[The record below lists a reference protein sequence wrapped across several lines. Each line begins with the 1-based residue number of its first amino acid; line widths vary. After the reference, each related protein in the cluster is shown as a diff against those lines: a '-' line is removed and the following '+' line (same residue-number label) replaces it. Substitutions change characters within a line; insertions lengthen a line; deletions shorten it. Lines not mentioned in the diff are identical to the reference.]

1 MAEGNGQSGRRD
13 DSGRPPFQA
22 GAQGRGLEKLFDRL
36 PPNSPEAEMALLGS
50 LIIEPGVIDDVMEF
64 VVSGDAFY
72 SEAHALLFETIRELH
87 NRTQSGDLVQLTEAL
102 KGKKSL
108 DDIGGLDYL
117 VRLAEQTPSA
127 ANAVHYARI
136 VRDKYQLRRLIEA
149 AGEILFDAYHTG
161 DAGEDER
168 VHCMDRAEQRI
179 FEIAESAAATSQ
191 ETLSELLQLT
201 MDMLE
206 ANEGKNI
213 TGFATGYTDLDE
225 MTSGLQPGELVI
237 VAARPSMGKTALAL
251 NLAEQ
256 VAFGGSPFA
265 KAGPA
270 TPVGF
275 FSMEMSKQS
284 LAQRMLCARADVDS
298 HRLRTNRLTKEEF
311 QRLFQTAGVLG
322 DAPLFIDDT
331 PGLTVMQL
339 RAKARRMVHRHG
351 VKCIFVDYLQL
362 MSAPGSVRDGRQNE
376 VSAISRGVKALAREL
391 NIPVVCLAQLNRGAE
406 QREGHRPR
414 MADLRES
421 GSIEQDADTIILLH
435 REEYYHVGDH
445 EWFNEN
451 PEKIGLA
458 ELILAKQ
465 RNGPTGTV
473 KLTWDNKTTRFR
485 NYAGDGY
492 KFPGGYEAPSADMEP
507 KPTQAPSPT
516 RFSPGAKAGPVA
528 DHRDGGGPDRD
539 DWDDPTEDDLPPF

>member
-1 MAEGNGQSGRRD
+1 
-13 DSGRPPFQA
+13 
-22 GAQGRGLEKLFDRL
+22 
-36 PPNSPEAEMALLGS
+36 MALLGS

-64 VVSGDAFY
+64 VISGDAFY

-161 DAGEDER
+161 DGGEDER
-168 VHCMDRAEQRI
+168 IHCMDRAEQRI

-191 ETLSELLQLT
+191 ATLAELLQLT

-206 ANEGKNI
+206 ANKGKTI
-213 TGFATGYTDLDE
+213 TGLNTGFYDLNE
-225 MTSGLQPGELVI
+225 YTSGLQEGELVI

-251 NLAEQ
+251 NLAEH
-256 VAFGGSPFA
+256 VSRRGMYYDGS
-265 KAGPA
+265 AGD
-270 TPVGF
+270 TKVPVGF
-275 FSMEMSKQS
+275 FSMEMSSQS
-284 LAQRMLCARADVDS
+284 LAQRLLCSISKVDS
-298 HRLRTNRLTKEEF
+298 QAFRRGRIDNETRDYLAKVQIPNLSK
-311 QRLFQTAGVLG
+311 
-322 DAPLFIDDT
+322 DMPLYVDDT

-339 RAKARRMVHRHG
+339 RAKARRMVHRHA

-362 MSAPGSVRDGRQNE
+362 MSSPGSSRDGRQNE
-376 VSAISRGVKALAREL
+376 VSAISRGIKALAREL

-445 EWFNEN
+445 DWLNEN
-451 PEKIGLA
+451 PEKVGVA
-458 ELILAKQ
+458 ELIIAKQ

-473 KLTWDNKTTRFR
+473 RLKWQPEFTRFDNLEQVR
-485 NYAGDGY
+485 GNFDPEIHDSQSRSH
-492 KFPGGYEAPSADMEP
+492 K
-507 KPTQAPSPT
+507 PSPVNLNHA
-516 RFSPGAKAGPVA
+516 RFSPGAKTGPIA
-528 DHRDGGGPDRD
+528 DHRDGGGPDRNA
-539 DWDDPTEDDLPPF
+539 WDDPTEDDLPPF